1 MVVDVVCVRKDQVI
15 KMDSDGLYDYL
26 RPELGGELRK
36 ISTLGLAHVGDAVFE
51 LMVRTW
57 LCSQGVSTAKK
68 LHGGTVEFV
77 SAKAQAAATEQILP
91 MLSDEEYAVF
101 KRGRNAY
108 ANSVPRAST
117 HEEYHLATAVE
128 TLFGFLYLKGD
139 TKRLGELF
147 EMVVG
152 S

>member
-1 MVVDVVCVRKDQVI
+1 M
-15 KMDSDGLYDYL
+15 SDYL
-26 RPELGGELRK
+26 RPKLDNELRG

-57 LCSQGVSTAKK
+57 LCTQGISTAKN

-77 SAKAQAAATEQILP
+77 SAKAQAAAAVKILP
-91 MLSDEEYAVF
+91 SLTEEELAVY

-108 ANSVPRAST
+108 ANSVPRSST
-117 HEEYHLATAVE
+117 YEEYHAATAIE
-128 TLFGFLYLKGD
+128 SLFGYLYLKGE
-139 TKRLGELF
+139 TMRLGELF
-147 EMVVG
+147 EIVIEEK